1 MSEDQFPPGPPTC
14 PPPAEQPPSQPP
26 AQVAPTP
33 PQAPPVSSL
42 VQTKT
47 GTPLWKIIVGIVV
60 GLGVVAGL
68 WMLSIGVLVGIVAAM
83 ADERETMGHH
93 VLRDGDRNQVVA
105 VFAVTDMID
114 EESAAEF
121 SMFRKHVEDV
131 DRIKAVVVRVDSG
144 GGGVSASDR
153 IYRMVKSIRT
163 KLDKPVLVS
172 MGSVAAS
179 GGYYVAAGADVIYA
193 EPNTVTGSIGVI
205 SVWPVFKGLMDKYGV
220 EIVTIRSDPS
230 RRWKAAANFWEA
242 PDERIRNNVR
252 EKLDAIHAN
261 FEGVVRSERG
271 SKLLTRE
278 TKVEAADANGNPI
291 VVTETEPLNGQVYL
305 ADEAKRFGL
314 IDRVGYLA
322 DAADEAAA
330 MAGLDKPKVVV
341 YYRRPTLRETIG
353 FQGNA
358 VQIDAKLLYKLTTPR
373 ILMLWKAQ

>member
-1 MSEDQFPPGPPTC
+1 MPEDQFASGPPMQ
-14 PPPAEQPPSQPP
+14 PPQAQPPSSPLPP
-26 AQVAPTP
+26 AQPAPVP
-33 PQAPPVSSL
+33 PQAPPVRAR
-42 VQTKT
+42 T
-47 GTPLWKIIVGIVV
+47 GTPLWKII
-60 GLGVVAGL
+60 LGVVIGLGGVVGL
-68 WMLSIGVLVGIVAAM
+68 WMLSVGVLIGVVAAM
-83 ADERETMGHH
+83 AGERETMGHH
-93 VLRDGDRNQVVA
+93 VLRDGDRDQIVA

-114 EESAAEF
+114 EDSAAEF
-121 SMFRKHVEDV
+121 AIFRKHVEDV
-131 DRIKAVVVRVDSG
+131 DRIKAVVVRVDTG

-163 KLDKPVLVS
+163 KLGKPVLVS

-179 GGYYVAAGADVIYA
+179 GGYYISAGANVIYA

-205 SVWPVFKGLMDKYGV
+205 SVWPVFKGLMEKYGV
-220 EIVTIRSDPS
+220 EIVTIRSDSS

-242 PDERIRNNVR
+242 PDERIRNDVR

-261 FEGVVRSERG
+261 FEGVVRSERSG
-271 SKLLTRE
+271 KLVTRE
-278 TKVEAADANGNPI
+278 RKVQAVDASGKRI

-314 IDRVGYLA
+314 IDRIGYLT
-322 DAADEAAA
+322 DATDEAAS
-330 MAGLDKPKVVV
+330 MAGLDKPQVVV

-358 VQIDAKLLYKLTTPR
+358 AQIDAKLLDKLTTPR